1 MQRVIVGNP
10 AHLEA
15 RAKAGWKKSEPL
27 EMTDQNAQKLRADV
41 VPIFN
46 FFN

>member
-1 MQRVIVGNP
+1 MNRVIVGN
-10 AHLEA
+10 HTSLQTVI
-15 RAKAGWKKSEPL
+15 RGGWKKSEAL
-27 EMTDQNAQKLRADV
+27 EMTDRNAQKLRADV